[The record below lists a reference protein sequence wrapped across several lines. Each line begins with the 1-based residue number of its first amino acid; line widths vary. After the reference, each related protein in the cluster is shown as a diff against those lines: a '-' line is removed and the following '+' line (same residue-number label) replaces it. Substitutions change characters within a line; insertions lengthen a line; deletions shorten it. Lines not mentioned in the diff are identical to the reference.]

1 MSLSSLT
8 VLAELVLHNLA
19 SGGRAV
25 TPLFAWPAR
34 LTGLEGQAA
43 VGLRAHFSDG
53 RWVRYHPGADLIWST
68 ETLPSKAMRHRY
80 NRAAKLQRHAEQE
93 AEQAAWT

>member
-1 MSLSSLT
+1 MAVLNSLRLKTSRQEVHVTLCVLT
-8 VLAELVLHNLA
+8 VLTELVLHNLA

-43 VGLRAHFSDG
+43 VGLRAQFF
-53 RWVRYHPGADLIWST
+53 
-68 ETLPSKAMRHRY
+68 
-80 NRAAKLQRHAEQE
+80 
-93 AEQAAWT
+93 

>member
-1 MSLSSLT
+1 MLKGFYPTECALDFVCARFFVDEPDSNRSDRPRLDF
-8 VLAELVLHNLA
+8 VLN
-19 SGGRAV
+19 
-25 TPLFAWPAR
+25 
-34 LTGLEGQAA
+34 
-43 VGLRAHFSDG
+43 FSDG

-68 ETLPSKAMRHRY
+68 ETLPSKAMRQRY